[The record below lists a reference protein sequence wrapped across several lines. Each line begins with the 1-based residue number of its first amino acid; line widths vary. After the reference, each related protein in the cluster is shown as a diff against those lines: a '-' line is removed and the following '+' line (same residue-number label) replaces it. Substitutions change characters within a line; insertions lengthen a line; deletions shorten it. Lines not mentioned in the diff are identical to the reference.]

1 MIPKDNIFSLFQNED
16 TIEVYEN
23 FMDNPYVKIGMF
35 NKIIKNNTVFNIKF
49 KKFLDSV
56 DPNYDKEYIDSSSR
70 FITFNRAFFY
80 IKDINVEN
88 QQHIDA
94 LKCHDFEG
102 LILNLDSSISFF
114 EKGEE
119 YEKCNH
125 LFKIKKLVE
134 ESLQTT

>member
-23 FMDNPYVKIGMF
+23 FMDNPYIKIGMF
-35 NKIIKNNTVFNIKF
+35 NKIIRNNTIFNIKF
-49 KKFLDSV
+49 KKFLDSA
-56 DPNYDKEYIDSSSR
+56 DLNYDKDYIDSSSR

-94 LKCHDFEG
+94 LKCYDFED
-102 LILNLDSSISFF
+102 LMLNVNTSISFF

-119 YEKCNH
+119 YEKCSH
-125 LFKIKKLVE
+125 LFKIKKLIE

>member
-1 MIPKDNIFSLFQNED
+1 VCSSDLLFQNED

-35 NKIIKNNTVFNIKF
+35 NKIIRNNTIFNIKF
-49 KKFLDSV
+49 KKFLDSA
-56 DPNYDKEYIDSSSR
+56 DLNYDKDYIDSSSR

-80 IKDINVEN
+80 IKDIDVEN
-88 QQHIDA
+88 TQHIDA

-102 LILNLDSSISFF
+102 LILNINTSISFF
-114 EKGEE
+114 EEKEE
-119 YEKCNH
+119 YEKCSH

-134 ESLQTT
+134 ESLQIT

>member
-80 IKDINVEN
+80 INQIDIKNILHV
-88 QQHIDA
+88 DA
-94 LKCHDFEG
+94 LKCYDQDK
-102 LILNLDSSISFF
+102 LSNNLDLSLSYF
-114 EKGEE
+114 EANEE
-119 YEKCNH
+119 YEKCAH
-125 LFKIKKLVE
+125 LFKIKDFIKNL
-134 ESLQTT
+134 SK

>member
-23 FMDNPYVKIGMF
+23 FMDNPYIKIGMF
-35 NKIIKNNTVFNIKF
+35 NKIIRNNTIFNIKF
-49 KKFLDSV
+49 KKFLDSA
-56 DPNYDKEYIDSSSR
+56 DLNYDKDYIDSSSR

-94 LKCHDFEG
+94 LKCYDFED
-102 LILNLDSSISFF
+102 LMLNVNTSISFF
-114 EKGEE
+114 EEKEE
-119 YEKCNH
+119 YEKCSH
-125 LFKIKKLVE
+125 LFKIKKLIE
-134 ESLQTT
+134 KSLQTT

>member
-56 DPNYDKEYIDSSSR
+56 DPNYDKDYIDSSSR

-80 IKDINVEN
+80 IKDIDVEN
-88 QQHIDA
+88 IQHMDA
-94 LKCHDFEG
+94 LKCYNLED
-102 LILNLDSSISFF
+102 LVLNVNTSISFF
-114 EKGEE
+114 EEKEE
-119 YEKCNH
+119 YEKCGH
-125 LFKIKKLVE
+125 LFKIKKFIE
-134 ESLQTT
+134 AFSETT

>member
-35 NKIIKNNTVFNIKF
+35 NKLIRNNTIFNIKF
-49 KKFLDSV
+49 KKFLDSA
-56 DPNYDKEYIDSSSR
+56 DLNYDKDYIDSSSR

-80 IKDINVEN
+80 IKDIDVEN
-88 QQHIDA
+88 TQHIDA

-102 LILNLDSSISFF
+102 LILNVNTSISFF
-114 EKGEE
+114 EEKEE
-119 YEKCNH
+119 YEKCSH
-125 LFKIKKLVE
+125 LFKIKKLIE
-134 ESLQTT
+134 ESL

>member
-125 LFKIKKLVE
+125 LFKIKKLVD

>member
-35 NKIIKNNTVFNIKF
+35 NKLIRNNTIFNIKF
-49 KKFLDSV
+49 KKFLDSA
-56 DPNYDKEYIDSSSR
+56 DLNYDKDYIDSSSR

-80 IKDINVEN
+80 IKDIDVEN
-88 QQHIDA
+88 TQHIDA

-102 LILNLDSSISFF
+102 LILNVNTSISFF
-114 EKGEE
+114 EEKEE
-119 YEKCNH
+119 YEKCSH
-125 LFKIKKLVE
+125 LFKIKKLIE

>member
-35 NKIIKNNTVFNIKF
+35 SKIIRNNTIFNIKF

-56 DPNYDKEYIDSSSR
+56 DPNYDKDYIDSSSK

-94 LKCHDFEG
+94 LKCYDFED
-102 LILNLDSSISFF
+102 LILNLNTSISFF
-114 EKGEE
+114 EEREE
-119 YEKCNH
+119 YEKCSH
-125 LFKIKKLVE
+125 LFKIKKLIE

>member
-23 FMDNPYVKIGMF
+23 FMDNPYIKIGMF
-35 NKIIKNNTVFNIKF
+35 NKIIRNNTIFNIKF
-49 KKFLDSV
+49 KKFLDSA
-56 DPNYDKEYIDSSSR
+56 DLNYDKDYIDSSSR

-94 LKCHDFEG
+94 LKCYDFED
-102 LILNLDSSISFF
+102 LMLNVNTSISFF
-114 EKGEE
+114 EEKEE
-119 YEKCNH
+119 YEKCSH
-125 LFKIKKLVE
+125 LFKIKKLIE

>member
-35 NKIIKNNTVFNIKF
+35 NKIIRNNTVFNIKF

-56 DPNYDKEYIDSSSR
+56 DPNYDKEYIDSSSK

-80 IKDINVEN
+80 IKDIDVKNP
-88 QQHIDA
+88 QHIDA
-94 LKCHDFEG
+94 LRCHDFEG
-102 LILNLDSSISFF
+102 LILNLNSSISFF
-114 EKGEE
+114 EEREE
-119 YEKCNH
+119 YEKCSH
-125 LFKIKKLVE
+125 LFKIKKIIE
-134 ESLQTT
+134 ESL

>member
-23 FMDNPYVKIGMF
+23 FMDNPYVKVGMF
-35 NKIIKNNTVFNIKF
+35 NKIIRNNTIFNIKF
-49 KKFLDSV
+49 KKFLDSA
-56 DPNYDKEYIDSSSR
+56 DLNYDKDYIDSSSR

-80 IKDINVEN
+80 IKDIDVEN
-88 QQHIDA
+88 IQHIDA
-94 LKCHDFEG
+94 LKCYDFVD
-102 LILNLDSSISFF
+102 LILNINTSISFF
-114 EKGEE
+114 EEKEE
-119 YEKCNH
+119 YEKCSH

>member
-23 FMDNPYVKIGMF
+23 FMDNPYVKVGMF
-35 NKIIKNNTVFNIKF
+35 NKIIRNNTIFNIKF
-49 KKFLDSV
+49 KKFLDSA
-56 DPNYDKEYIDSSSR
+56 DLNYDKDYIDSSSR

-94 LKCHDFEG
+94 LKCYDFED
-102 LILNLDSSISFF
+102 LMLNVNTSISFF
-114 EKGEE
+114 EEKEE
-119 YEKCNH
+119 YEKCSH
-125 LFKIKKLVE
+125 LFKIKKLIE

>member
-35 NKIIKNNTVFNIKF
+35 NKIIRNNTIFNIKF
-49 KKFLDSV
+49 KKFLDSA
-56 DPNYDKEYIDSSSR
+56 DLNYDKDYIDSSSR

-80 IKDINVEN
+80 IKDIDVEN
-88 QQHIDA
+88 TQHIDA

-102 LILNLDSSISFF
+102 LILNVNTSISFF
-114 EKGEE
+114 EEKEE
-119 YEKCNH
+119 YEKCSH
-125 LFKIKKLVE
+125 LFKIKKLIE

>member
-35 NKIIKNNTVFNIKF
+35 NKLIRNNTIFNIKF
-49 KKFLDSV
+49 KKFLDSA
-56 DPNYDKEYIDSSSR
+56 DLNYDKDYIDSSSR

-80 IKDINVEN
+80 IKDIDVEN
-88 QQHIDA
+88 TQHIDA

-102 LILNLDSSISFF
+102 LILNMNTSISFF
-114 EKGEE
+114 EEKEE
-119 YEKCNH
+119 YEKCSH
-125 LFKIKKLVE
+125 LFKIKKLIE

>member
-35 NKIIKNNTVFNIKF
+35 NKIIRNNTVFNIKF

-56 DPNYDKEYIDSSSR
+56 DPNYDKDYIDSSSR

-80 IKDINVEN
+80 IKDIDVEN

-125 LFKIKKLVE
+125 LFKIKKLIE

>member
-35 NKIIKNNTVFNIKF
+35 NKLIRNNTIFNIKF
-49 KKFLDSV
+49 KKFLDSA
-56 DPNYDKEYIDSSSR
+56 DLNYDKDYIDSSSR

-80 IKDINVEN
+80 IKDIDVEN
-88 QQHIDA
+88 TQHIDA
-94 LKCHDFEG
+94 LKCHDFED
-102 LILNLDSSISFF
+102 LILNVNTSISFF
-114 EKGEE
+114 EEKEE
-119 YEKCNH
+119 YEKCSH
-125 LFKIKKLVE
+125 LFKIKKLIE

>member
-1 MIPKDNIFSLFQNED
+1 
-16 TIEVYEN
+16 
-23 FMDNPYVKIGMF
+23 MF

>member
-35 NKIIKNNTVFNIKF
+35 SKIIRNNTIFNIKF

-56 DPNYDKEYIDSSSR
+56 DPNYDKDYIDSSSK

-80 IKDINVEN
+80 IKDIDVEN
-88 QQHIDA
+88 LQHIDA
-94 LKCHDFEG
+94 LKCYDFED
-102 LILNLDSSISFF
+102 LILNVSTSISFF
-114 EKGEE
+114 EEKEE
-119 YEKCNH
+119 YEKCAH
-125 LFKIKKLVE
+125 LLKIKNLLKNL
-134 ESLQTT
+134 

>member
-35 NKIIKNNTVFNIKF
+35 NKLIRNNTIFNIKF
-49 KKFLDSV
+49 KKFLDSA
-56 DPNYDKEYIDSSSR
+56 DLNYDKDYIDSSSR

-80 IKDINVEN
+80 IKDIDVEN
-88 QQHIDA
+88 TQHIDA

-102 LILNLDSSISFF
+102 LILNVNTSISFF
-114 EKGEE
+114 EEKEE
-119 YEKCNH
+119 YEKCSH

>member
-56 DPNYDKEYIDSSSR
+56 DPNYDKDYIDSSSR

-80 IKDINVEN
+80 IRDIDVEN

-119 YEKCNH
+119 YEKCSH